1 MQVIIENDYESLS
14 QWAAAHVIQRIN
26 ASRPTADHPF
36 VLGLP
41 TGSTPEGMYAL
52 LVKAC
57 QEGKV
62 SFRHVVTFNMDE
74 YVGLAED
81 HPQSYHSFIFNHL
94 FNHIDCPRENIHILN
109 GNAADL
115 QAECEAYERGIEQAG
130 GIDLFIGGLGVDGH
144 IATAISLSTSR
155 DRVCTHARE

>member
-62 SFRHVVTFNMDE
+62 SFRHVVSTTFSTISIARERTYISLTAM
-74 YVGLAED
+74 
-81 HPQSYHSFIFNHL
+81 
-94 FNHIDCPRENIHILN
+94 PRICKP
-109 GNAADL
+109 NAKPTSEASNKQAALTCLSADSAL
-115 QAECEAYERGIEQAG
+115 
-130 GIDLFIGGLGVDGH
+130 
-144 IATAISLSTSR
+144 TAISLSTSR
-155 DRVCTHARE
+155 DRVCAHARE